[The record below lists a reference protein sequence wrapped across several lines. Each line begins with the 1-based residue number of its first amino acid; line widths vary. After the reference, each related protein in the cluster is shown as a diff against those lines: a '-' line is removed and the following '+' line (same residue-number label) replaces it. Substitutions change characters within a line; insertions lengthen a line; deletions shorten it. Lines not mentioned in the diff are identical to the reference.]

1 MVETLVLKA
10 EKRTG
15 SGTRVA
21 RRERA
26 SGLVPCII
34 YGHKQEPVSVVLDY
48 HDLALEI
55 QHHHRL
61 LDVELEG
68 NRNRLLVKDIQYD
81 HLGDTIVHIDLNR
94 VDIDERVEVT
104 VGVEMKGTPVGI
116 ADGGVLDQLMTEVKL
131 ECLVTSIPEIIR
143 AIVTDLKLGETLL
156 AGDLEIPAGVRLLSE
171 PESPVATV
179 RIVTEEVEEE
189 AVVEEEGSSEP
200 EVITREKSEEEQ
212 SEEKKT

>member
-10 EKRTG
+10 ERRTG

-21 RRERA
+21 RKERA

-61 LDVELEG
+61 LEVDLDGEQTK
-68 NRNRLLVKDIQYD
+68 LLVKDVQYD
-81 HLGDTIVHIDLNR
+81 HLGDTIVHIDLTR
-94 VDIDERVEVT
+94 VNIDERVGVT
-104 VGVEMKGTPVGI
+104 VGVELKGTPVGI
-116 ADGGVLDQLMTEVKL
+116 ADGGALDHIMAELKL

-143 AIVTDLKLGETLL
+143 VKVTELKLGESLL
-156 AGDLEIPAGVRLLSE
+156 ASDLELPDGVRLLSD

-179 RIVTEEVEEE
+179 RMVLEEVEEE
-189 AVVEEEGSSEP
+189 AAAEEEGGAEP
-200 EVITREKSEEEQ
+200 EVITREKSEDDK
-212 SEEKKT
+212 SE